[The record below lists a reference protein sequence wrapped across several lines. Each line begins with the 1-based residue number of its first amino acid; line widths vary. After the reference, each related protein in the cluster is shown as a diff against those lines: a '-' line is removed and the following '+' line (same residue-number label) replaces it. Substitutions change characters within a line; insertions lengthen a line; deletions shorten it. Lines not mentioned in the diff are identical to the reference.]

1 MWVWYQENQ
10 PNLKIR
16 VKIFLKCSLWY
27 IAAKLENIW
36 TKIFLQEV
44 HQESCGWNII
54 CQILILPIWL
64 VTPPC
69 FLVKLSQIL
78 QKVIVFFPERREEI
92 KISFWHIWIAQWLK
106 FFRST
111 AYFFILTI
119 IRRKRG
125 VKLGRKVLTLSP
137 FLFHK
142 YSNPSKKFQTVF
154 LFARV
159 LPLLRISAI
168 LDHIW
173 RVRTQKTSQKGQFRG
188 CWTVRKIL
196 DIFNL
201 TTTNAILM
209 KLTTIMYFH
218 ESLNGKALKVRNS
231 FFGLI

>member
-16 VKIFLKCSLWY
+16 VEIFLKCSLWY

-36 TKIFLQEV
+36 TKIILQEV

-78 QKVIVFFPERREEI
+78 QKVIVFFPERGEEI

-137 FLFHK
+137 SLFHK

-218 ESLNGKALKVRNS
+218 ESLNWKALRVRNS

>member
-1 MWVWYQENQ
+1 MVPGKPAKFEN
-10 PNLKIR
+10 P
-16 VKIFLKCSLWY
+16 
-27 IAAKLENIW
+27 
-36 TKIFLQEV
+36 
-44 HQESCGWNII
+44 GWNFSKMFFVIYSCKTGKYLNQDYFTGSSPGIVWMKYYLPNFDSTHLTCDLTVFPSKII
-54 CQILILPIWL
+54 PNIAKSNRIFPRKGRGDKDFILTYLDSSM
-64 VTPPC
+64 VE
-69 FLVKLSQIL
+69 V
-78 QKVIVFFPERREEI
+78 
-92 KISFWHIWIAQWLK
+92 
-106 FFRST
+106 FRST

-137 FLFHK
+137 SLFHK

-201 TTTNAILM
+201 TTTNAILI

-218 ESLNGKALKVRNS
+218 ESLNWKALRVRNS